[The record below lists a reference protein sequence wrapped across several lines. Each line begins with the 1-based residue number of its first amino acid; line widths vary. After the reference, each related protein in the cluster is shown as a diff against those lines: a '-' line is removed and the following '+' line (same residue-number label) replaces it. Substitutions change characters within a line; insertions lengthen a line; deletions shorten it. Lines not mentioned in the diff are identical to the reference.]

1 MNRAI
6 AVGLGV
12 AGLVLCLAVAGGGA
26 VGTDQQAAA
35 TVSEN
40 APDYDRWAAPAW
52 TPPAPWGEPLL
63 FALQAGVGGTVL
75 VHYLGRLRAD
85 REAAS
90 DL

>member
-1 MNRAI
+1 VNRAV
-6 AVGLGV
+6 AAGLGV

-35 TVSEN
+35 TVADN
-40 APDYDRWAAPAW
+40 APDYDRWAVPAW

-63 FALQAGVGGTVL
+63 FALQAGVGGAVL

-85 REAAS
+85 CAPAR
-90 DL
+90 DP